1 MADILIIRKPGRPYA
16 SFKVLRVC
24 QTTGEGERQI
34 GRRESE
40 NLIVSV
46 KAGNAAG
53 EKEVTHGSAL

>member
-1 MADILIIRKPGRPYA
+1 MADIVITRKPGRPYV
-16 SFKVLRVC
+16 SFRVLGVC
-24 QTTGEGERQI
+24 RTTEEGGWQI
-34 GRRESE
+34 GRRESD